1 MRLFALL
8 ALLPIAA
15 LAQTESATNGSAPAP
30 TTPRTQYITESAP
43 APTRPS
49 SATTT
54 TTAAATARP
63 APRPAAAATPVA
75 SAPAPAP
82 TLVAAPAAA
91 TATPVIALPGQAAIA
106 PTAPTLTLEQRRQQ
120 ELLANAGK
128 LDQANRDLLAKNQ
141 LMQLEIE
148 KLATQVNVLKND
160 RSNEGIRNG
169 ALAVIAGFLLGW
181 FFASLRGG
189 NKGSSW

>member
-1 MRLFALL
+1 MRLLALL
-8 ALLPIAA
+8 VLLPIAA
-15 LAQTESATNGSAPAP
+15 LAQTESASAPAP
-30 TTPRTQYITESAP
+30 TAPRTQYITESAP
-43 APTRPS
+43 ASARPS

-54 TTAAATARP
+54 APVATAARP
-63 APRPAAAATPVA
+63 APRPAVLATLATTTPAAAQTPA
-75 SAPAPAP
+75 TTPA
-82 TLVAAPAAA
+82 TVA
-91 TATPVIALPGQAAIA
+91 TATPVIALPGQAPAVPA
-106 PTAPTLTLEQRRQQ
+106 MTLEQRHQQ

>member
-1 MRLFALL
+1 MRLLALL
-8 ALLPIAA
+8 VLLPIAA

-30 TTPRTQYITESAP
+30 TAPRTQYITESAP

-54 TTAAATARP
+54 PAATARP

-75 SAPAPAP
+75 STPVPAP
-82 TLVAAPAAA
+82 TPVAAPAAA

>member
-1 MRLFALL
+1 MRLLTLL
-8 ALLPIAA
+8 ALLPVAA
-15 LAQTESATNGSAPAP
+15 LAQTESPANGS
-30 TTPRTQYITESAP
+30 TTTAPRTQYITEPAAP
-43 APTRPS
+43 APVRTAPVQTAPTRPAPAPVARPAPVT
-49 SATTT
+49 ATPAATPAP
-54 TTAAATARP
+54 AAATA
-63 APRPAAAATPVA
+63 A
-75 SAPAPAP
+75 
-82 TLVAAPAAA
+82 AAPAV
-91 TATPVIALPGQAAIA
+91 TATPVIALPGQTSA
-106 PTAPTLTLEQRRQQ
+106 PVTPTLTLEQRRQQ

-128 LDQANRDLLAKNQ
+128 LDLANRDLLAKNQ

-189 NKGSSW
+189 SKSSSW

>member
-1 MRLFALL
+1 MRLLALL
-8 ALLPIAA
+8 VLLPIAA

-30 TTPRTQYITESAP
+30 TAPRTQYITESAP

-54 TTAAATARP
+54 PAATARP

-75 SAPAPAP
+75 STPVPAP
-82 TLVAAPAAA
+82 TPVAAPGATAAS
-91 TATPVIALPGQAAIA
+91 ATPVIALPGQAAIA